1 MKNKLLLDTFRTI
14 KKSLSKYIL
23 LVLIVF
29 MGVSFFAGMLS
40 ISSAMGQSVDNYLDD
55 YSLFDFQ
62 LFSNYGFDNDD
73 INTLKD
79 MDEDFIVE
87 GGHFYDVEGMFGE
100 TDYIFRVES
109 WNEDSSINKFELV
122 DGRYPAEPDEILA
135 EAPND
140 LYETP
145 KIGDVIT
152 IERASVELDE
162 IFEYTEYTVVG
173 IVNTPNYM
181 SLEKGNGTL
190 DSLTLN
196 SFLYLPEESFV
207 SDFYTTAYISSK
219 EAATLD
225 FFSEEYSSLIDE
237 KQIVIEDVIASA
249 ESNRAEKIKSDA
261 LLEYESG
268 LQEYNENL
276 DDFSAEMQ
284 KAQDEIDLGYEE
296 IANARLQLPPDPTVA
311 AQIKAE
317 LDKSEQALEE
327 AQLELTS
334 ALENGQKEFDDALAE
349 LESVKAEIDKLEDG
363 EWTLLTR
370 DTHYPMATYKDT
382 VNQMQVIGLI
392 FPIFFFL
399 VAALVCLTTMKRM
412 VDEQRGQIG
421 IFRALGYSKF
431 KCASKYLIYALSA
444 TLIGGVI
451 GAILGIMIFP
461 PIVYGTWNIM
471 YNLPPLSYETP
482 WFNMIVA
489 VVIFLVLMGLTTF
502 SSIKVE
508 TTQVTSVLLRPK
520 APIAGKK
527 VFLEKIPFIWN
538 KFSFTNKVTARN
550 LIRYKQRFFMS
561 VVGIAGCTCL
571 LVSGFGM
578 QGSIG
583 GIADI
588 QYNELTLYT
597 ALVSTSEKTEDT
609 DDIISE
615 INDIDD
621 SLEMQAITTY
631 ASQTTFE
638 DEEIVAYIQV
648 YDDNDELK
656 SMNVIRDT
664 NTKNELTLSDD
675 SLLINKKLSELLG
688 VGIGD
693 EVGIK
698 SINGEIQIATIGGIY
713 EKYINHE
720 ILMSSVYYEALFSET
735 LESNAI
741 LIDGDLSGEMTRDE
755 ILNLDNVNGLTLN
768 ESVIS
773 SFDNISTS
781 MNIVVAVIIISAAA
795 LAFVVLSNLTSIN
808 ISERKREIATLKVLG
823 FRHSETKDYIFK
835 ENMVLTIF
843 GALLGVFLGIWAH
856 NFIITQVEMGFIM
869 FVRTV
874 SLSSI
879 VYSVLLTFA
888 FSLIINRLMLS
899 RLRKID
905 MIESLKSVE

>member
-14 KKSLSKYIL
+14 KKSLGKYTL
-23 LVLIVF
+23 LILIVF

-40 ISSAMGQSVDNYLDD
+40 ISSAMGQSVDSYLDD

-62 LFSNYGFDNDD
+62 LFSNYGFDDND
-73 INTLKD
+73 INTLKSI
-79 MDEDFIVE
+79 DEDFIVE
-87 GGHFYDVEGMFGE
+87 GGHFYDVEGSFGE

-109 WNEDSSINKFELV
+109 WDEDNSLNRLLLV
-122 DGRYPAEPDEILA
+122 DGRYPTEPNEILA
-135 EAPND
+135 EASNN

-145 KIGDVIT
+145 KIGDTIT
-152 IERASVELDE
+152 IERAGVELDE
-162 IFEYTEYTVVG
+162 VFEHTEYTVVG
-173 IVNTPNYM
+173 VVNTPNYM

-196 SFLYLPEESFV
+196 SFLYIPEEAFA

-219 EAATLD
+219 EATTLD
-225 FFSEEYSSLIDE
+225 FFSEDYKSLIDK
-237 KQIVIEDVIASA
+237 KQISIEDIIASA
-249 ESNRAEKIKSDA
+249 EITRAEKIKSDA
-261 LLEYESG
+261 LLEYDDG
-268 LQEYNENL
+268 LEEYNDGLE
-276 DDFSAEMQ
+276 DFNTQMQ
-284 KAQDEIDLGYEE
+284 KAQNEIDIGVEE
-296 IANARLQLPPDPTVA
+296 IARTRQQLPPDSIIA
-311 AQIKAE
+311 AQIEAE
-317 LDKSEQALEE
+317 LEKSEQALEE
-327 AQLELTS
+327 AQIELS
-334 ALENGQKEFDDALAE
+334 DALTEGRKEFDDAKIE
-349 LESVKAEIDKLEDG
+349 LDNIKAEIDGLEDG

-370 DTHYPMATYKDT
+370 DMHYSMVTYKDT
-382 VNQMQVIGLI
+382 VNQMQIIGLI

-431 KCASKYLIYALSA
+431 KCAAKYLIYALSA
-444 TLIGGVI
+444 TAIGGII
-451 GAILGIMIFP
+451 GAVLGIMIFP

-471 YNLPPLSYETP
+471 YNLPPLNYETP
-482 WFNMIVA
+482 WFNMLVA
-489 VVIFLVLMGLTTF
+489 VVIFLILMGLTTF
-502 SSIKVE
+502 SSIRVE
-508 TTQVTSVLLRPK
+508 TAQVTSVLLRPK

-538 KFSFTNKVTARN
+538 KFSFTTKVTARN

-561 VVGIAGCTCL
+561 VFGIAGCTCL

-597 ALVSTSEKTEDT
+597 ALVSTSQSTEDT
-609 DDIISE
+609 TDIISS
-615 INDIDD
+615 INSIDD
-621 SLEMQAITTY
+621 NLEMQAITTY
-631 ASQTTFE
+631 ASATTFG
-638 DEEIVAYIQV
+638 DEELVAYIQI
-648 YDDNDELK
+648 YDSNDELK
-656 SMNVIRDT
+656 SMNIIRDT
-664 NTKNELTLSDD
+664 DTKKEITLSDD

-688 VGIGD
+688 AQIGD
-693 EVGIK
+693 EVTIK
-698 SINGEIQIATIGGIY
+698 SINDETQTATIGGIY

-720 ILMSSVYYEALFSET
+720 ILMSSEYYEKLFSES
-735 LESNAI
+735 LENNAI
-741 LIDGDLSGEMTRDE
+741 LIAGDLGGEAVRED
-755 ILNLDNVNGLTLN
+755 ILNLDNVNGITLN
-768 ESVIS
+768 ESIIA

-823 FRHSETKDYIFK
+823 FRHNETKDYIFK

-843 GALLGVFLGIWAH
+843 GALLGTLLGIWAH

-874 SLSSI
+874 SFSSI
-879 VYSVLLTFA
+879 VYSVLLTFV
-888 FSLIINRLMLS
+888 FSVIINRLMLA

>member
-14 KKSLSKYIL
+14 KKSLGKYTL
-23 LVLIVF
+23 LILIVF

-40 ISSAMGQSVDNYLDD
+40 ISSAMGQSVDSYLDD
-55 YSLFDFQ
+55 NSLFDFQ
-62 LFSNYGFDNDD
+62 LFSNYGFDDDD
-73 INTLKD
+73 INTLKSI
-79 MDEDFIVE
+79 DEDFIVE
-87 GGHFYDVEGMFGE
+87 AGHFYDVEGSFGE

-109 WNEDSSINKFELV
+109 WDENNSLNRLLLV
-122 DGRYPAEPDEILA
+122 DGRYPTEPNEILA
-135 EAPND
+135 EAPNN

-152 IERASVELDE
+152 IERAGVELDKV
-162 IFEYTEYTVVG
+162 FEHTEYTVVG
-173 IVNTPNYM
+173 VVNTPNYM

-196 SFLYLPEESFV
+196 SFLYIPEEAFV
-207 SDFYTTAYISSK
+207 SDFYTTTYISSK
-219 EAATLD
+219 EATTLD
-225 FFSEEYSSLIDE
+225 FFSEDYKVLIDE
-237 KQIVIEDVIASA
+237 KQPSIENIISSA
-249 ESNRAEKIKSDA
+249 EITRAEKIKSDA
-261 LLEYESG
+261 LLEYDSG
-268 LQEYNENL
+268 LQEYSENVE
-276 DDFSAEMQ
+276 DFNTQMQ
-284 KAQDEIDLGYEE
+284 NAQDEIDLGFEE
-296 IANARLQLPPDPTVA
+296 IASTRQQLPPDSIIA
-311 AQIKAE
+311 AQIEAE
-317 LDKSEQALEE
+317 LEKSEQALEE
-327 AQLELTS
+327 AQIELS
-334 ALENGQKEFDDALAE
+334 DALTEGRKEFDDAKIE
-349 LESVKAEIDKLEDG
+349 LDNIKAEIDGLEDG

-370 DTHYPMATYKDT
+370 DMHYSMVTYKDT
-382 VNQMQVIGLI
+382 VNQMQIIGLI

-431 KCASKYLIYALSA
+431 KCAAKYLIYALSA
-444 TLIGGVI
+444 TAIGGII
-451 GAILGIMIFP
+451 GAVLGIMIFP

-471 YNLPPLSYETP
+471 YNLPPLNYETP
-482 WFNMIVA
+482 WFNMLVA
-489 VVIFLVLMGLTTF
+489 VVIFLILMGLTTF
-502 SSIKVE
+502 SSIRVE
-508 TTQVTSVLLRPK
+508 TAQVTSVLLRPK

-538 KFSFTNKVTARN
+538 KFSFTTKVTARN

-561 VVGIAGCTCL
+561 VFGIAGCTCL

-597 ALVSTSEKTEDT
+597 ALVSTSQNTEDAT
-609 DDIISE
+609 DIISE
-615 INDIDD
+615 INSIDD
-621 SLEMQAITTY
+621 NLKMQAITTY
-631 ASQTTFE
+631 ASATTFGN
-638 DEEIVAYIQV
+638 EELVAYIQI
-648 YDDNDELK
+648 YDGNEELK
-656 SMNVIRDT
+656 SMNIIRDT
-664 NTKNELTLSDD
+664 GTKKEITLSDD
-675 SLLINKKLSELLG
+675 SLLISKKLSELLG

-693 EVGIK
+693 EVTIK
-698 SINGEIQIATIGGIY
+698 SINEETQTATIGGIY

-720 ILMSSVYYEALFSET
+720 ILMSSEYYKKLFSESI
-735 LESNAI
+735 ESNAI
-741 LIDGDLSGEMTRDE
+741 LIRGDLGGEPVREE
-755 ILNLDNVNGLTLN
+755 ILNLDNVNGITLN
-768 ESVIS
+768 ESIIA

-808 ISERKREIATLKVLG
+808 LSERKREIATLKVLG
-823 FRHSETKDYIFK
+823 FRHNETKDYIFK

-843 GALLGVFLGIWAH
+843 GALLGTLLGIWAH

-874 SLSSI
+874 SFSSI
-879 VYSVLLTFA
+879 AYSVLLTFV
-888 FSLIINRLMLS
+888 FSVIINRLMLA